1 MQIGAVFPHNEIG
14 NDPGAIKAFAQG
26 VEDLGISHLLI
37 YDHVLGADPDR
48 EGGFRGPYDK
58 DVAFHEPFTT
68 FAFIAAVTERL
79 EMITTVMILPQRQ
92 TVLAAKQAAEV
103 ALLSNN
109 RFRLGV
115 GVGWNE
121 VEYVGLNETF
131 NNRGRRQA
139 EQVEVMRKLWSEDS
153 LDYTGDFHRI
163 DKASINPRP
172 SQQIPI
178 WFGGSA
184 PALLDR
190 VARLGD
196 GWIPLMGA
204 NEKAQ
209 ACIDTIKA
217 TREAAGLSFDNFGI
231 QAQAQYAGGSPE
243 RWQKHAQ
250 AWKDMGCTHIA
261 IATHNA
267 GPTDVDGHLSKK
279 SLKKIKQNLF
289 PLTLNTF
296 LFFHCYKTKMLKI
309 LKRFTSQH
317 LVDLSLIYQKISLI
331 KSN

>member
-14 NDPGAIKAFAQG
+14 TDPGAIKAFAQG
-26 VEDLGISHLLI
+26 VESLGISHLLI

-68 FAFIAAVTERL
+68 FAFIAAVTEKL

-131 NNRGRRQA
+131 TNRGRRQA

-153 LDYTGDFHRI
+153 LDYTGDYHRI

-172 SQQIPI
+172 SQPIPV

-204 NEKAQ
+204 NDKAQ

-217 TREAAGLSFDNFGI
+217 TREAAGLSFDDFGI

-250 AWKDMGCTHIA
+250 AWQEMGCTHIA

-267 GPTDVDGHLSKK
+267 GPTDVDGHLSR
-279 SLKKIKQNLF
+279 I
-289 PLTLNTF
+289 
-296 LFFHCYKTKMLKI
+296 
-309 LKRFTSQH
+309 RE
-317 LVDLSLIYQKISLI
+317 YQDAISG
-331 KSN
+331 

>member
-14 NDPGAIKAFAQG
+14 TDPGAIKAFAEG
-26 VEDLGISHLLI
+26 VESLGISHLLI

-68 FAFIAAVTERL
+68 FAFIAAVTEKL

-131 NNRGRRQA
+131 TNRGRRQA

-153 LDYTGDFHRI
+153 LDYTGDYHRI

-172 SQQIPI
+172 SQPIPV

-204 NEKAQ
+204 NDKAQ

-250 AWKDMGCTHIA
+250 AWQNMGCTHIA

-267 GPTDVDGHLSKK
+267 GPTDVDGHLSR
-279 SLKKIKQNLF
+279 I
-289 PLTLNTF
+289 
-296 LFFHCYKTKMLKI
+296 
-309 LKRFTSQH
+309 RE
-317 LVDLSLIYQKISLI
+317 YQDAISG
-331 KSN
+331 

>member
-14 NDPGAIKAFAQG
+14 NDPGAIKVFAQG

-250 AWKDMGCTHIA
+250 AWKDMCCTHIA

-267 GPTDVDGHLSKK
+267 GPTDVDGHLSR
-279 SLKKIKQNLF
+279 I
-289 PLTLNTF
+289 
-296 LFFHCYKTKMLKI
+296 
-309 LKRFTSQH
+309 RE
-317 LVDLSLIYQKISLI
+317 YQEAVADSA
-331 KSN
+331 